1 MSEETEEEVY
11 TPKYLVYDN
20 EADAIAKAD
29 TEGARRGY
37 AYHRVGSGT
46 RYHTYPR
53 ATADSKY
60 ALLVNGYELTEDETA
75 AITTS
80 VTFPEPEDV

>member
-1 MSEETEEEVY
+1 MSEETIN
-11 TPKYLVYDN
+11 YLVYDN
-20 EADAIAKAD
+20 EADAIARAN

-53 ATADSKY
+53 MSTDSKY
-60 ALLVNGYELTEDETA
+60 ALVVDGYELTEDEESSIVTD
-75 AITTS
+75 
-80 VTFPEPEDV
+80 VTFPNPEEV

>member
-1 MSEETEEEVY
+1 MSETIN
-11 TPKYLVYDN
+11 YLVYDN
-20 EADAIAKAD
+20 EADAIARAD

-46 RYHTYPR
+46 RYHTYPQ

-60 ALLVNGYELTEDETA
+60 ALVVDGYELTEDETSS
-75 AITTS
+75 TVTN
-80 VTFPEPEDV
+80 VTFPTEEE

>member
-1 MSEETEEEVY
+1 MSEETIN
-11 TPKYLVYDN
+11 YLVYDT
-20 EADAIAKAD
+20 EADAIARAD

-53 ATADSKY
+53 VTADSKY
-60 ALLVNGYELTEDETA
+60 ARGVDGYELTEDEASAT
-75 AITTS
+75 TTS
-80 VTFPEPEDV
+80 VPFPDPEEV

>member
-1 MSEETEEEVY
+1 MSEET
-11 TPKYLVYDN
+11 TNYLVYDT
-20 EADAIAKAD
+20 EADAIARAD

-46 RYHTYPR
+46 RYRTYPQE
-53 ATADSKY
+53 TADAKY
-60 ALLVNGYELTEDETA
+60 ALVVDGYELTEDEES

-80 VTFPEPEDV
+80 VTFSAPEEI

>member
-1 MSEETEEEVY
+1 MSEETIN
-11 TPKYLVYDN
+11 YLIYN
-20 EADAIAKAD
+20 TETDAIARAD

-46 RYHTYPR
+46 RYHTYPKV
-53 ATADSKY
+53 TADSKY
-60 ALLVNGYELTEDETA
+60 ALVVNGYELTEDEES

-80 VTFPEPEDV
+80 VTFPPPEDI

>member
-1 MSEETEEEVY
+1 MSEEEITIN
-11 TPKYLVYDN
+11 YLVYDT
-20 EADAIAKAD
+20 EADAVARAD

-46 RYHTYPR
+46 RYHTYPQV
-53 ATADSKY
+53 TADDKY
-60 ALLVNGYELTEDETA
+60 ALLVNGYELTEDEES

-80 VTFPEPEDV
+80 VTFPTPNEV

>member
-1 MSEETEEEVY
+1 MSEETIN
-11 TPKYLVYDN
+11 YLIYDT
-20 EADAIAKAD
+20 ESDAITRAN

-46 RYHTYPR
+46 RYHTYPQV
-53 ATADSKY
+53 TADSKY
-60 ALLVNGYELTEDETA
+60 ALVVNGYELTEDEES

-80 VTFPEPEDV
+80 VTFPTPEEE